1 VIQSSHRPGRA
12 DAQSGGQRRS
22 PPGRR
27 RLACWAAGRTFWI
40 LLVAVWAGVLWAQA
54 SRPYTGAAVVS
65 LFTAL
70 VLASSVFRLS
80 RLLRAGRGDSRVPAL
95 LRTSGRRVLADHVLD
110 GQSLEWRV
118 LCWQPR
124 VPRAAQ
130 ILGPVGAGRWVV
142 VQLPD
147 GRRVW
152 PRTRA
157 QLVVGTA
164 PKLPEAVLRD
174 EGPQA
179 DVRRLLAGYVQ
190 TVRLAADLPLVVR
203 RPPGPST
210 SWWLLGAPRP
220 VVRTLVLLQLR
231 LRLTALA
238 NALIHHAMQTG
249 GQEGELARSRLIEAS
264 RDCRALADSLPKL
277 AWLAVAA
284 TIGTACLT
292 IVGPFGSWP
301 ELGRIVS
308 HLHRYL
314 NSPQTLEVTL
324 AGLGFAVLPLLVLFH
339 SVSCARAL
347 LSPATAIP
355 RWAEAHEATWL
366 RADWDVHQLERDAFA
381 SAGALR
387 PPESWRWLRWIVG
400 AVYGLAFGYSV
411 VHLHAWW
418 ALAWMAAAIAACV
431 LSRWFRGR
439 VARAR
444 LRAQSR
450 YGQPQPSP

>member
-1 VIQSSHRPGRA
+1 MIQSPHRPGRVG
-12 DAQSGGQRRS
+12 AQSGGQRRS
-22 PPGRR
+22 PDGRR
-27 RLACWAAGRTFWI
+27 HLAFWGAGRTLRI
-40 LLVAVWAGVLWAQA
+40 LPVAVWAGVAWTQG
-54 SRPYTGAAVVS
+54 PGTYPGAAFVS
-65 LFTAL
+65 LLTAL
-70 VLASSVFRLS
+70 LLASSIFRFS
-80 RLLRAGRGDSRVPAL
+80 RLLRVGRGDSRVPAL
-95 LRTSGRRVLADHVLD
+95 LRASGRRVLADHVLG

-118 LCWQPR
+118 LRWQPR
-124 VPRAAQ
+124 VPSTAH
-130 ILGPVGAGRWVV
+130 ILGPVGPGRWVV

-164 PKLPEAVLRD
+164 PKLPEAILHD

-179 DVRRLLAGYVQ
+179 VVRLLLAGYVQ
-190 TVRLAADLPLVVR
+190 TVRLVADLPLVVR

-220 VVRTLVLLQLR
+220 VVRTLVLLR
-231 LRLTALA
+231 LRPRLTTLA
-238 NALIHHAMQTG
+238 NVLVHQAMETG

-264 RDCRALADSLPKL
+264 RDCRTLADSLPKL
-277 AWLAVAA
+277 AWLAVGA
-284 TIGTACLT
+284 TIGTAALT
-292 IVGPFGSWP
+292 IVGPLGSWP

-308 HLHRYL
+308 HLHHSL

-324 AGLGFAVLPLLVLFH
+324 AGLAFAVLPLLVLFH

-366 RADWDVHQLERDAFA
+366 RADWDVHQLETDAFA
-381 SAGALR
+381 WAGALGPR
-387 PPESWRWLRWIVG
+387 ESWRWLRWMVG

-411 VHLHAWW
+411 VHSHAWW
-418 ALAWMAAAIAACV
+418 ALAWMAAAVAAYV
-431 LSRWFRGR
+431 LSRWCQGR

-450 YGQPQPSP
+450 YGQPQPGS